1 MTTRAP
7 NVVSKLLANS
17 TNLELVKELI
27 AEDAT
32 YISLNYNNPEL
43 KGIEP
48 WCGTHNQAGP
58 AGIHQ
63 SFVDVSRYWTVEKFD
78 IQASFGGSNTADVSD
93 RTEHVA
99 IFGCF
104 VYRSKSIGKL
114 TGPPFAVWA
123 KVDMAEGKVTYMQ
136 FMEDT
141 LSSANSFRSR
151 VGLSIRDTQRM
162 GRSSW

>member
-1 MTTRAP
+1 MTTRAT
-7 NVVSKLLANS
+7 NIVSKVLTNS
-17 TNLELVKELI
+17 TNLELVKELV

-32 YISLNYNNPEL
+32 CISLNYNNPEL

-58 AGIHQ
+58 AAIHQ
-63 SFVDVSRYWTVEKFD
+63 TFVDVSRYWTIEKFD
-78 IQASFGGSNTADVSD
+78 IHASFGGSNTADVSD

-99 IFGCF
+99 TFGRF

-114 TGPPFAVWA
+114 TDSPFAVWA

-141 LSSANSFRSR
+141 LSSANSFRKTGR
-151 VGLSIRDTQRM
+151 VV
-162 GRSSW
+162 

>member
-93 RTEHVA
+93 RTEH
-99 IFGCF
+99 
-104 VYRSKSIGKL
+104 SIGKL